1 LFRDSRTAPAARLD
15 RVLRLYCCDG
25 RIQYIDRHRCA
36 RTMAH
41 RLLVGADIWLPIPAG
56 YKALTAALL
65 PPRLREEFAL
75 RYDKAEHCLG
85 ATDVSSLA
93 LAAALRRPCST
104 TPRGKTA
111 TGLLRA
117 HVQSILDGSAG
128 ARALAGLII
137 YATARVR

>member
-1 LFRDSRTAPAARLD
+1 QSI
-15 RVLRLYCCDG
+15 DG
-25 RIQYIDRHRCA
+25 RIASTAVA
-36 RTMAH
+36 RGV
-41 RLLVGADIWLPIPAG
+41 R
-56 YKALTAALL
+56 AAL
-65 PPRLREEFAL
+65 RQSRAGS
-75 RYDKAEHCLG
+75 RATMHCLG

-93 LAAALRRPCST
+93 LAAALRRPLSGSST